1 MRRWLPSTP
10 FAAPRELP
18 RRVEV
23 APPVALALT
32 FLVLILVGA
41 GILMLPAAVTRPI
54 SASDALFTATSAVT
68 VTGLVVVDTGSEFTR
83 LGQWVILA
91 LMQLGGLGLMTFAVT
106 VLTLLGQRVGL
117 RSLMVVREELNQT
130 SFARL
135 GRILKAT
142 AGVSLVCEMAG
153 WCALAARMVPDFGWR
168 EGSFQALFH
177 TVSAF
182 NNAGFSLFPDSLSRY
197 VGDPLINLAVPALFI
212 VGGLGFVVLEDL
224 WTHRGRFRRLS
235 LHSKLVLV
243 GTAVLIVWGTV
254 AVAWLEW
261 DNPRTLGGLPSWHD
275 RLWAA
280 WFQGVTTRTAGFN
293 TIDIGAIEPAT
304 SVLMIC
310 LMFIGGGTASTAGG
324 IKVTTFVVLILAT
337 LAFLR
342 RHPLPHVFGRTVQQE
357 ELTKVLALTV
367 LGVLLVMLA
376 VFLLCVGH
384 REPFLDVAFEATSA
398 LGTVG
403 LSRGGTGHF
412 DAFGR
417 AVLMVLMFVG
427 RIGPLGLGF
436 MLATSARGRVRYPR
450 GRVYF
455 G

>member
-10 FAAPRELP
+10 FSARPELP
-18 RRVEV
+18 RRLRL
-23 APPVALALT
+23 APPGALALT
-32 FLVLILVGA
+32 FLLLIVAGA
-41 GILMLPAAVTRPI
+41 GGLMLPAAVTRSI
-54 SASDALFTATSAVT
+54 SVSDALFTATSAVT

-83 LGQWVILA
+83 IGQWIILA

-106 VLTLLGQRVGL
+106 ILTLLGQRVGL

-135 GRILKAT
+135 GHVLKAT
-142 AGVSLVCEMAG
+142 AGVSLVCELIG
-153 WCALAARMVPDFGWR
+153 WCLLSIRMVPDFGWR
-168 EGSFQALFH
+168 EGWFQALFH

-182 NNAGFSLFPDSLSRY
+182 NNAGFSLFPDSMSRY

-224 WTHRGRFRRLS
+224 WTHRGRFHRLS

-243 GTAVLIVWGTV
+243 GTAGLIVWGTV

-261 DNPRTLGGLPSWHD
+261 DNPRTLGALPAWQD

-304 SVLMIC
+304 STLMIC
-310 LMFIGGGTASTAGG
+310 MMFIGGGTASTAGG
-324 IKVTTFVVLILAT
+324 IKVTTFMVLILAT

-342 RHPLPHVFGRTVQQE
+342 RHPLPHAFGRTVQQD

-367 LGVLLVMLA
+367 MGVLLVMLA

-384 REPFLDVAFEATSA
+384 RETFLDVAFESVSA

-403 LSRGGTGHF
+403 LSRGITAHF
-412 DAFGR
+412 NGFGR
-417 AVLMVLMFVG
+417 GVLMLLMFVG
-427 RIGPLGLGF
+427 RIGPLALGF
-436 MLATSARGRVRYPR
+436 LLATSARGRVRYPP